1 MLLLGVIFTTLI
13 VSSIQAISADG
24 LEPRQVFSKDE
35 KMISFSKDAK
45 QVSFASIKDS
55 KYQIHLLVEVR
66 NAQGQLISVSEDSR
80 GEYIPHEIT
89 DNTFNEKFGKREII
103 TIDNIKYEKVQFT
116 DTLDAKQLMD
126 NNKKRTSH
134 FIGVWKYQVCE
145 EIDGHGYTCIPV
157 FRFYTTYVSVTVEDI
172 VTSQWTI
179 LRALN

>member
-1 MLLLGVIFTTLI
+1 MKGFAIQLLGVILVALI
-13 VSSIQAISADG
+13 ACSIQSIYADH
-24 LEPRQVFSKDE
+24 LETGIGIFKNENSLNL
-35 KMISFSKDAK
+35 
-45 QVSFASIKDS
+45 VSTKDS
-55 KYQIHLLVEVR
+55 KYQAHILVEVR

>member
-1 MLLLGVIFTTLI
+1 MKGFAIQLLGVILVALI
-13 VSSIQAISADG
+13 ACSIQSIYADH
-24 LEPRQVFSKDE
+24 LETGIGIFKNENSLNL
-35 KMISFSKDAK
+35 
-45 QVSFASIKDS
+45 VSTKDS
-55 KYQIHLLVEVR
+55 KYQAHIQVEVR

-103 TIDNIKYEKVQFT
+103 IIDNIKYEKVQFT

-126 NNKKRTSH
+126 NNKKRTSD

-157 FRFYTTYVSVTVEDI
+157 FRFYTAYVSVTVEDI